1 MISRETTMENLKRLK
16 LHRMLEILDEEVSL
30 AQKESFDP
38 LEIIG
43 RLAAEQARVNDEMRR
58 QRRVKEAKFPDIK
71 TFDGFEWDFQPGLD
85 KARVMELMRLDFIV
99 QKINL
104 LLGGNSGTAKS
115 HVAKAIGVHAC
126 WAGYRVRFTT
136 CEQMLR
142 DLYGALCD
150 HTLPMRLRAYTLPD
164 LLIIDDVGFEEIE
177 IKQCGN
183 ASLFL
188 KVVNARYEKRS
199 TIITSN
205 IALDQWGRYL
215 GDPVLAMAALDRFV
229 HHAVL
234 FHLDGPS
241 YRDHQCKQMELNR
254 PRSTGA
260 APERAKTGGRRRN
273 ALAKAPPA
281 LSPS

>member
-1 MISRETTMENLKRLK
+1 MVA
-16 LHRMLEILDEEVSL
+16 ILDEEVAL
-30 AQKESFDP
+30 AQRETFDP

-43 RLAAEQARVNDEMRR
+43 RLAAEQVHTNDEARK

-71 TFDGFEWDFQPGLD
+71 TLDGFEWEFQPSLD
-85 KARVMELMRLDFIV
+85 KTRLMELMRLDFIGKKDNV
-99 QKINL
+99 L
-104 LLGGNSGTAKS
+104 FGGNSGTGKS
-115 HVAKAIGVHAC
+115 HAAKAIGVQAC
-126 WAGYRVRFTT
+126 WAGHRVRFTT

-150 HTLPMRLRAYTLPD
+150 HTLPVRLKTYTAPE

-177 IKQCGN
+177 IKESGN

-188 KVVNARYEKRS
+188 KVINARYEKRS

-205 IALDQWGRYL
+205 IALDKWGHYL

-254 PRSTGA
+254 PREAEAPQPHQSLA
-260 APERAKTGGRRRN
+260 ARRRN
-273 ALAKAPPA
+273 SLAKTRPSD
-281 LSPS
+281 SPT